1 MITNDFKK
9 HLLAKHKAACLDCPS
24 NEAIAHLFED
34 IMSLLFPNFAEAR
47 LSSSEHIEQRLQGIE
62 GRLMQLL
69 QHHPSLCET
78 SATEVAASLMSKL
91 PLLEQSLDMDIQAIY
106 EGDPAAKS
114 TEEIVRSYPG
124 FYAIAAYRV
133 AHQLHRLGIK
143 VIPRIITEHAHQRT
157 GIDIHPAAQI
167 DHSFCID
174 HGTGVVIGETSVIG
188 HHVKIY
194 QGVTLGAL
202 SVSKEDANSKR
213 HPTIEPH
220 VIVYANA
227 TVLGG
232 DTVIGEYA
240 VIGGNVWITD
250 SVEPHST
257 VYYVSGSNQ
266 VKKKQT

>member
-1 MITNDFKK
+1 MITNDFKQ
-9 HLLAKHKAACLDCPS
+9 HLLAKHKACLGCPS
-24 NEAIAHLFED
+24 NEAVTQLFED

-47 LSSSEHIEQRLQGIE
+47 LASLEHIDQRLQGIE
-62 GRLMQLL
+62 SRLIQLL

-78 SATEVAASLMSKL
+78 SAPQVAASLLSKL
-91 PLLEQSLDMDIQAIY
+91 EQLELLLDMDIKAIY
-106 EGDPAAKS
+106 EGDPAAK
-114 TEEIVRSYPG
+114 TVEEIVRSYPG

-232 DTVIGEYA
+232 DTVIGEHA

-266 VKKKQT
+266 VKKKQP